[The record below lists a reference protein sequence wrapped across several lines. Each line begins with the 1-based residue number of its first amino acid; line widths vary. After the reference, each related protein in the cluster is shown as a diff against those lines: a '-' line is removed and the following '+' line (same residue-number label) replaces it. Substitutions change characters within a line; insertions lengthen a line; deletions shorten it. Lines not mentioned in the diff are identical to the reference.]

1 MPALSKTSSTPQRQ
15 PRPSLF
21 LGPPSRDASHISL
34 PSVLLPGAQASTVA
48 APAVPPQ
55 RGPPLRQHSA
65 FTGRPQ
71 SRDGVDSTNTAPQS
85 ITSPIHRTRVREQ
98 QQQQQQQERETAAGQ
113 RHADHAEA
121 LWAEMQNTL
130 DDVELSA
137 TNDTHVFGPDHTK
150 ALEELRMAQ
159 IALAQAWAKS
169 EADEVEEIQ
178 PSSDSRAAKGEG
190 KKEGGPE
197 AGRRGSGR
205 PGSAPHPDQDQNQ
218 KSGGD
223 GEDDILLARRRREAN
238 DRFFERV
245 NSGVQGV
252 VAKLEVVA
260 SAMRAVER
268 ESREI
273 WSESGDTT
281 PTDIT

>member
-1 MPALSKTSSTPQRQ
+1 MPALSKTTSSPPRQ

-34 PSVLLPGAQASTVA
+34 PSVLLPGAQASSIA

-55 RGPPLRQHSA
+55 RGPLLRQQSA
-65 FTGRPQ
+65 FTGRPP
-71 SRDGVDSTNTAPQS
+71 SRDGVDSSSAALAP
-85 ITSPIHRTRVREQ
+85 ITSPLHRTRVREQ
-98 QQQQQQQERETAAGQ
+98 QQHERETAAGQ

-130 DDVELSA
+130 EDVELSA
-137 TNDTHVFGPDHTK
+137 TNDAHVFGPEHTK

-169 EADEVEEIQ
+169 EADEVEEVI
-178 PSSDSRAAKGEG
+178 PSSVVKGAKVETR
-190 KKEGGPE
+190 KEGGTE
-197 AGRRGSGR
+197 SGQAGSV
-205 PGSAPHPDQDQNQ
+205 PKTDPVPNL
-218 KSGGD
+218 KSDGD
-223 GEDDILLARRRREAN
+223 GEEDILLARRRREAN

-245 NSGVQGV
+245 NNGVEDV

-268 ESREI
+268 ESRDI

-281 PTDIT
+281 PTDVT